1 MSLFYAAGFPLSV
14 TVVVVD
20 IVSPPGSPELHAKD
34 GNLWKRAARY
44 LGWLMPY
51 TMGLY
56 TALAFAKTEPQIVKS
71 GVILVVSKI
80 PAKLITRYG
89 VHAMNHREMVI
100 RATFANLHSA
110 LVFWF
115 SADRK
120 EATFIF
126 FACSRM
132 FFSCAATALIMKK

>member
-1 MSLFYAAGFPLSV
+1 MLLYFRNSEIY
-14 TVVVVD
+14 
-20 IVSPPGSPELHAKD
+20 
-34 GNLWKRAARY
+34 
-44 LGWLMPY
+44 LMPY

-100 RATFANLHSA
+100 RATYIIIRALFFVAHRSELRNGLSARSLPSPIYIRRWCSGSQPIARKQHSSFL
-110 LVFWF
+110 LVH
-115 SADRK
+115 
-120 EATFIF
+120 
-126 FACSRM
+126 ACSSRV
-132 FFSCAATALIMKK
+132 LRRP